1 MLVLVVNAGSS
12 SLKSQLIESTTG
24 ESTMKCL
31 AEKVGQDDAYMNVS
45 FAPDFEKTTYDMG
58 GLTVDECLAKLLE
71 VLATDEKSPISSL
84 DEIQAIGNR
93 VVHGGEYFS
102 SSALI
107 TDDALEKIASCND
120 LAPLHNP
127 PGLACITKI
136 RELYPDMPQVAV
148 FDTAFHATM
157 PAKAYMYP
165 IPMEYYKKYSIR
177 RYGFHG
183 TSHGYA
189 AQTAAKLVG
198 KPVEDL
204 GIITCHLGNGGSIT
218 AVDGGKSV
226 DTTMGLT
233 PLEGLMM
240 GTRCGDIDPAII
252 PFLMNKE
259 GLSAAEVDTILN
271 KKSGFL
277 GVSGVGSDMRDVE
290 EAAANGNEDAQLALD
305 MYIYRV
311 QKTIGS
317 YFAIL
322 PHTDVIV
329 MTAGVGEN
337 SISAREKIFAGL
349 EHLGM
354 KIDPQANDVR
364 GQDVIISAP
373 DSKVTICVVAADE
386 ELCIARDT
394 ETVVSNA

>member
-12 SLKSQLIESTTG
+12 SLKSQLIETETG

-31 AEKVGQDDAYMNVS
+31 AEKVGLPDGFMNVS
-45 FAPDFEKTTYDMG
+45 FAPDFEKTTYEMPDV
-58 GLTVDECLAKLLE
+58 TVADCLVKLLE
-71 VLATDEKSPISSL
+71 VLGSDPASPVKSL
-84 DEIQAIGNR
+84 DEIGAIGNR
-93 VVHGGEYFS
+93 VVHGGEHFS
-102 SSALI
+102 SSVLI
-107 TDDALEKIASCND
+107 DDDVLAKIESCND

-127 PGLACITKI
+127 PGLACIYKT
-136 RELYPDMPQVAV
+136 RELYPNMPQVAV

-165 IPMEYYKKYSIR
+165 IPMEYYKKHAIR

-189 AQTAAKLVG
+189 ARTAAELVG
-198 KPVEDL
+198 KPVEEL

-277 GVSGVGSDMRDVE
+277 GVSGVSSDMRDVE

-311 QKTIGS
+311 QKAIGS

-349 EHLGM
+349 EHLGI
-354 KIDPQANDVR
+354 KLDAEANNVR
-364 GQDVIISAP
+364 GKNTIISAA
-373 DSKVTICVVAADE
+373 DSSVQICLVAADE
-386 ELCIARDT
+386 EACIANDAA
-394 ETVVSNA
+394 EIVGAL

>member
-12 SLKSQLIESTTG
+12 SLKSQLIESSTG

-45 FAPDFEKTTYDMG
+45 FAPDFEKTTYEMG

-71 VLATDEKSPISSL
+71 VLVEDEKSPIGSL

-107 TDDALEKIASCND
+107 TDDALDKIASCND

-127 PGLACITKI
+127 PGLACIKKT

-198 KPVEDL
+198 KPVEEL

-240 GTRCGDIDPAII
+240 GTRCGDIDPAIV

-259 GLSAAEVDTILN
+259 GISAAEVDTILN

-317 YFAIL
+317 YFAVL
-322 PHTDVIV
+322 PHTDVVV

-354 KIDPQANDVR
+354 KIDPEANNVR
-364 GQDVIISAP
+364 GQDVIVSAP

-394 ETVVSNA
+394 EAIVSAS

>member
-12 SLKSQLIESTTG
+12 SLKSQLIETETG
-24 ESTMKCL
+24 ESSMKCL
-31 AEKVGQDDAYMNVS
+31 AEKVGLEDGFMNIS
-45 FAPDFEKTTYDMG
+45 FAPDFEKKTYEMPNA
-58 GLTVDECLAKLLE
+58 TVADCLAKLLE
-71 VLATDEKSPISSL
+71 VLDTDPASPVESL
-84 DEIQAIGNR
+84 DEIGAIGNR

-102 SSALI
+102 SSVLI
-107 TDDALEKIASCND
+107 DDDVLAKIESCSD

-127 PGLACITKI
+127 PGLACIYKT
-136 RELYPDMPQVAV
+136 RELYPNMPQVAV
-148 FDTAFHATM
+148 FDTAFHASM

-165 IPMEYYKKYSIR
+165 IPMDYYKKYSIR

-189 AQTAAKLVG
+189 ARTAAKLVG
-198 KPVEDL
+198 RPIEEL

-240 GTRCGDIDPAII
+240 GTRSGDIDPAII

-259 GLSAAEVDTILN
+259 GIGAAEVDNTLN

-277 GVSGVGSDMRDVE
+277 GVSGVSSDMRDVE

-311 QKTIGS
+311 QKAIGS
-317 YFAIL
+317 YYAIL
-322 PHTDVIV
+322 PHTDVVV

-337 SISAREKIFAGL
+337 SISAREKIFGGL

-354 KIDPQANDVR
+354 KLDKEKNQVR
-364 GQDVIISAP
+364 GQNTIISAD
-373 DSKVTICVVAADE
+373 DSPVKICLVAADE
-386 ELCIARDT
+386 EACIANDAAAI
-394 ETVVSNA
+394 VSAL

>member
-12 SLKSQLIESTTG
+12 SLKSQLIETTTG
-24 ESTMKCL
+24 ESSMKCL

-45 FAPDFEKTTYDMG
+45 YAPDFEKTTYDMG

-71 VLATDEKSPISSL
+71 VLVEDEASPIGSL
-84 DEIQAIGNR
+84 EEIQAIGNR
-93 VVHGGEYFS
+93 VVHGGEYFN

-107 TDDALEKIASCND
+107 DDDALEKIASCND

-127 PGLACITKI
+127 PGLACITKV
-136 RELYPDMPQVAV
+136 RELFPTMPQVAV

-165 IPMEYYKKYSIR
+165 IPMEYYKKYHIR

-189 AQTAAKLVG
+189 AETAAKLVG
-198 KPVEDL
+198 RPVEEL

-240 GTRCGDIDPAII
+240 GTRSGSIDPAIV

-259 GLSAAEVDTILN
+259 GISAAEVDTILN

-290 EAAANGNEDAQLALD
+290 QAAAEGNEDAQLALD

-311 QKTIGS
+311 QKTIGA
-317 YFAIL
+317 YYAVL
-322 PHTDVIV
+322 PHTDVVV

-337 SISAREKIFAGL
+337 SISAREKVFAGL

-354 KIDPQANDVR
+354 KLDAQANDVR
-364 GQDVIISAP
+364 GKDTVISAA
-373 DSKVTICVVAADE
+373 DSPVKICLVAADE

-394 ETVVSNA
+394 EKIVSA

>member
-12 SLKSQLIESTTG
+12 SLKSQLIETETG

-31 AEKVGQDDAYMNVS
+31 AEKVGLADGFMNVS
-45 FAPDFEKTTYDMG
+45 FAPDFEKTTYEMPN
-58 GLTVDECLAKLLE
+58 VDVSECLAKLLE
-71 VLATDEKSPISSL
+71 VLANDPASPVSSL
-84 DEIQAIGNR
+84 DEIGAIGNR
-93 VVHGGEYFS
+93 VVHGGEYFNS
-102 SSALI
+102 SVLI
-107 TDDALEKIASCND
+107 DDDVLEKIASCND

-127 PGLACITKI
+127 AGLACINKT

-148 FDTAFHATM
+148 FDTAFHASM

-165 IPMEYYKKYSIR
+165 IPMEYYKKYSVR

-189 AQTAAKLVG
+189 ARTAAELVG
-198 KPVEDL
+198 KPVEEL

-252 PFLMNKE
+252 PFLMRVDNKTAE
-259 GLSAAEVDTILN
+259 EVDAILN

-277 GVSGVGSDMRDVE
+277 GVSGVSSDMRDVE
-290 EAAANGNEDAQLALD
+290 EAAADGNEDAQLALD

-311 QKTIGS
+311 QKAIGS

-322 PHTDVIV
+322 PHTDVVV

-349 EHLGM
+349 GHLGM
-354 KIDPQANDVR
+354 KLDAEANQVR
-364 GQDVIISAP
+364 GKNTIISAA
-373 DSKVTICVVAADE
+373 DSPVKICLVAADE
-386 ELCIARDT
+386 EACIANDAADI
-394 ETVVSNA
+394 VGAL